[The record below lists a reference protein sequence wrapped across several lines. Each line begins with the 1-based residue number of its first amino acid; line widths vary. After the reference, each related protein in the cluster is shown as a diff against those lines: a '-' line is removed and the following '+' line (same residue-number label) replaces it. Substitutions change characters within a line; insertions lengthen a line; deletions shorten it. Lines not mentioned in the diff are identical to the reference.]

1 MGDKVVGEVA
11 DPEFARLFFGIW
23 LSPNTSEPAL
33 RQALLASRSTAG
45 SP

>member
-23 LSPNTSEPAL
+23 LSPNTSEPSL